1 MIPFRASSRFWFF
14 ALADS
19 GRLWDAA
26 SCCCCWGCLVTC
38 FGEGFLAD
46 MGRCCADVGLLF
58 ASALAS
64 ATVPCSRPCELLAE
78 TGLLVGTCFIAY
90 ILWSF
95 LP

>member
-1 MIPFRASSRFWFF
+1 
-14 ALADS
+14 
-19 GRLWDAA
+19 
-26 SCCCCWGCLVTC
+26 
-38 FGEGFLAD
+38 